1 MKKLFLIPIMA
12 LLVVFGM
19 SFTINGSKIEEQPD
33 EAVASDY
40 ILFNG
45 SWRAIDEQDCPGTGN
60 TCKVKFTQNG
70 TEYAVYDEMDDTLPK
85 DSASEEAVLIDP

>member
-1 MKKLFLIPIMA
+1 MA
-12 LLVVFGM
+12 LLVVLGM
-19 SFTINGSKIEEQPD
+19 SFTNEGSEIEEQPD
-33 EAVASDY
+33 EGVASDY

-70 TEYAVYDEMDDTLPK
+70 TEYAVYDEIDDALPK
-85 DSASEEAVLIDP
+85 DGNSTEATLIDP

>member
-1 MKKLFLIPIMA
+1 MKKLLLIPIMA
-12 LLVVFGM
+12 LLVVLGM
-19 SFTINGSKIEEQPD
+19 SFTNLGSEIEEQP
-33 EAVASDY
+33 EVVASDY

-70 TEYAVYDEMDDTLPK
+70 SEYAVYDEMDDTLPK

>member
-19 SFTINGSKIEEQPD
+19 SFTNEGSEIEEQP
-33 EAVASDY
+33 EVVASDY

-45 SWRAIDEQDCPGTGN
+45 SWRAIDEQECPDTGN
-60 TCKVKFTQNG
+60 TCKVKFTPNG
-70 TEYAVYDEMDDTLPK
+70 TEYAVYDEMNDPLPK
-85 DSASEEAVLIDP
+85 ESGTDEATLIDP